1 MHKRVLTLTNLAAGS
16 AAIVALSLT
25 ACVSVSKER
34 LRSTTLEQP
43 RVSSGVVV
51 EQDQAALLEDAVR
64 QVEQRR
70 KEEAMLRA
78 SIAKRQPTTRVEM
91 DSRGVFGEASIEE
104 LADDHRSWPEG
115 SGRTVAVGRMSDT
128 EVLELLD
135 LVALRFQT
143 ELGYTNAAEQIAD
156 FLPAISRNEPAVVL
170 ARNSPEG
177 LRVIRVSHRRFVSQ
191 GGRLLAHGLSLSP
204 QQTAA
209 NQDILR
215 LDEWVKE
222 AIAASIE
229 QRNGLTVQDLE
240 AKVVQLSYVDADA
253 SAKALRMLGVQVVS
267 AEQITELKIDFAKL
281 PLVAQMPGPQAD
293 SMSLIEPDGKSALHP
308 SGLFTVP
315 VSSRRMNTDTVAG
328 PSSQLVVLFH
338 PAHPEQYSHVL
349 RLLDDL
355 IDVPARQV
363 FIEGMVIEIGDE
375 GLKELGVEWQLQEG
389 SFDLLLG
396 TLVPERA
403 TETLDA
409 IFNTRLNLPSEWGV
423 RLKALV
429 TERKA
434 EILSRPSVV
443 TLDNRQATIR
453 VGTDIPVATSQEG
466 ISGNASKI
474 AFDFRYIPTGI
485 LLNVR
490 PRIDAQSNEISLQI
504 DTTVSSSIPGQEL
517 ELVGEGGQVLAS
529 APTIASRQ
537 VQTYARIPN
546 NTPLIIGGLVS
557 RQEDFVKQK
566 VPLLGD
572 LPFVG
577 PLFQSQRWEESKRE
591 VIIVLTPYVLPENTV
606 ESRVNPKSEPTFDIT
621 GYKLHRDVHRLR
633 ESEVFDLTF
642 LTSNDRL
649 VAAKREV
656 NELVRKNFRY
666 ASVAPFNQF
675 TGDSIPGEH
684 ILVERM
690 MYEVVKNLNIGEK
703 IEVDR
708 IIYFAEEP
716 SAGYQVRFL
725 SELLTEYGEGG
736 IDSFFEH
743 NPGRAIAFRYY
754 FDRHSQD
761 PGALGTERIPEVSII
776 DCADRAEWR
785 RLMWDMNQPDEE
797 GRPTATVII
806 QAPQDLLRLRRAIVL
821 KRMALL
827 NGGIAG
833 QRLKHFHVGTMLQ
846 IPDINAADIQVLDS
860 DVAKLFFDTEHYY
873 SATIAQIEDALIALQ
888 EAIPRAAQ
896 GNLPQMV
903 PGRDDEEW

>member
-1 MHKRVLTLTNLAAGS
+1 MHRRVLSHTHLAAGT
-16 AAIVALSLT
+16 AAILALSLS
-25 ACVSVSKER
+25 ACVSVSKKS
-34 LRSTTLEQP
+34 LRSTTMEEP
-43 RVSSGVVV
+43 RVSAGVVV
-51 EQDQAALLEDAVR
+51 ESDQAALLADAVV

-70 KEEAMLRA
+70 KEEAQLRA
-78 SIAKRQPTTRVEM
+78 TIAKRQPTTVVEM
-91 DSRGVFGEASIEE
+91 DSRGVFGEPSIEE

-115 SGRTVAVGRMSDT
+115 SGRSVRVGRMSDT

-135 LVALRFQT
+135 MLALRYQT
-143 ELGYTNAAEQIAD
+143 ELGYTTAVEQIAD
-156 FLPAISRNEPAVVL
+156 FLPEISRAEPAVVL

-177 LRVIRVSHRRFVSQ
+177 LKVVRLSHRRFVSQ
-191 GGRLLAHGLSLSP
+191 GGQLLAHGLVLSP
-204 QQTAA
+204 QTTSA
-209 NQDILR
+209 NEDILR
-215 LDEWVKE
+215 LDLWVKE
-222 AIAASIE
+222 AIDASIE
-229 QRNGLTVQDLE
+229 QRNGLTIQDLE

-253 SAKALRMLGVQVVS
+253 AARALRMLGAQVVS
-267 AEQITELKIDFAKL
+267 AEQIADLTIDFAKL
-281 PLVAQMPGPQAD
+281 PLVAQMPSPHAD
-293 SMSLIEPDGKSALHP
+293 SMTLIEPDGKSALHP

-328 PSSQLVVLFH
+328 PSSQLVVMFH
-338 PAHPEQYSHVL
+338 PAHPEQYSRVL
-349 RLLDDL
+349 QMLNDL

-389 SFDLLLG
+389 SFNLLLG

-409 IFNTRLNLPSEWGV
+409 IFDTRLNLPSEWSV

-474 AFDFRYIPTGI
+474 SFDFRYIPTGI

-490 PRIDAQSNEISLQI
+490 PRIDAESNEISLQI
-504 DTTVSSSIPGQEL
+504 DTTVSASIPGQEL
-517 ELVGEGGQVLAS
+517 ELVGENGQVLAS

-557 RQEDFVKQK
+557 RQEDFVHQK

-572 LPFVG
+572 LPFIG

-591 VIIVLTPYVLPENTV
+591 VIIVLTPYVLPEKTI
-606 ESRVNPKSEPTFDIT
+606 ESRVNPKSEAIFDIT

-649 VAAKREV
+649 LDAKREV
-656 NELVRKNFRY
+656 NDLVRKNFRY
-666 ASVAPFNQF
+666 ASIAPFDQF
-675 TGDSIPGEH
+675 TGDGIPGEH

-690 MYEVVKNLNIGEK
+690 MYEVIKNLSLGEK
-703 IEVDR
+703 IEVER

-736 IDSFFEH
+736 IDSFFTH

-754 FDRHSQD
+754 FDRHSQY
-761 PGALGTERIPEVSII
+761 PGALGAERIPEVSII
-776 DCADRAEWR
+776 DCADRSDWR

-827 NGGIAG
+827 NGGIAA

-846 IPDINAADIQVLDS
+846 IPDINPEDIQVLDS
-860 DVAKLFFDTEHYY
+860 DVAKLFFNTEHYY
-873 SATIAQIEDALIALQ
+873 SATIARIEDALAALH

-896 GNLPQMV
+896 GNLPRESDGLMKN
-903 PGRDDEEW
+903 DE